1 VLRPYPVQ
9 VLREL
14 SELKPGFY
22 GEVQSVGIPQYGS
35 SLADVAKLMISPL
48 WWFFVMKRGEV
59 PLTAP

>member
-48 WWFFVMKRGEV
+48 WFKGILLLRKDPGEK
-59 PLTAP
+59 